1 MNRFMKR
8 PRHFAGAKYLISIV
22 VFGIVLFLFLTDFLP
37 LPGQLPGKSSKVWS
51 GQSAEVPSSVMPWKD
66 FIRKASP
73 IWKSTM
79 V

>member
-8 PRHFAGAKYLISIV
+8 PRHLAGAKYLISIV
-22 VFGIVLFLFLTDFLP
+22 VFGIVLLTDFLP
-37 LPGQLPGKSSKVWS
+37 LPGQLPVKSSKVWS